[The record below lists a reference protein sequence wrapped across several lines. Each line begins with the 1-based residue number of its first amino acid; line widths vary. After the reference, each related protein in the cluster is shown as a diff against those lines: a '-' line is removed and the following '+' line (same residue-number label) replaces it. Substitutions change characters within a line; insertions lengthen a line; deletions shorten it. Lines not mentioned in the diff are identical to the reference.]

1 MASCTWSEGWSTSRA
16 PTNVVEPRLV
26 LYYNCTGTSRI
37 FDAFPPQPPR
47 ALPTPTILPLS
58 SRMPPAK
65 KTIAKKVPAKKAP
78 APAKKAPAKKSPAT
92 GKQKMPRRPSN
103 MDDDEAV
110 ERYKERL
117 DALEA
122 EEKKAAAL
130 AANAGKD
137 RDTIVAEVASA
148 IKTVVQN
155 VADGHCPQPIGKA
168 YVYVQQPSH
177 LEKRHCVSVVLNP
190 ALHGPNGFEY
200 DTPDARLLN
209 DICGDFDSE
218 IDLLGPLFGKGRTM
232 EAAVP
237 GLVAGC
243 VKEGRATPADTAR
256 LTKKWSAWW
265 KGVPWSAAQLSGSN
279 RPSLG
284 SWIGYPWDVQYVM
297 EKESQG
303 CGVTAGLSA
312 AAANHLSIDFELG
325 PPASF
330 VPASVVPCFVPVW
343 SKGGS
348 VPSDCEAVL
357 RTAMA
362 KTEAV
367 IAASKGKA

>member
-1 MASCTWSEGWSTSRA
+1 MSKYSAAPSRRFAITMPCSVCGGTGHNARSCGHNPNSLLNAVLDGRPMSANKRKQPASAS
-16 PTNVVEPRLV
+16 
-26 LYYNCTGTSRI
+26 
-37 FDAFPPQPPR
+37 
-47 ALPTPTILPLS
+47 
-58 SRMPPAK
+58 
-65 KTIAKKVPAKKAP
+65 
-78 APAKKAPAKKSPAT
+78 T
-92 GKQKMPRRPSN
+92 GKQKMPRRPAN

-110 ERYKERL
+110 ERYKDRL
-117 DALEA
+117 NALEA
-122 EEKKAAAL
+122 EERKQAAL

-137 RDTIVAEVASA
+137 RESIIAETASA

-155 VADGHCPQPIGKA
+155 VADGHCPQPIGQA

-177 LEKRHCVSVVLNP
+177 LEKRHCVTVLLNP
-190 ALHGPNGFEY
+190 DFHGPDGFQY
-200 DTPDARLLN
+200 DTPDAKLLY
-209 DICGDFDSE
+209 DICGHFDAE

-232 EAAVP
+232 EEAVP
-237 GLVAGC
+237 GLVAAC
-243 VKEGRATPADTAR
+243 VKAGRAKPTDTAR

-265 KGVPWSAAQLSGSN
+265 KGVPWSATQLSGSN

-303 CGVTAGLSA
+303 CGVTAGLSR
-312 AAANHLSIDFELG
+312 AAANHLCINFELA
-325 PPASF
+325 PPDHL
-330 VPASVVPCFVPVW
+330 VPKSVVPCFVPIW

-367 IAASKGKA
+367 IAASKAKK